1 MAVFKCDSCGYEREV
16 PDALVGK
23 KAKCPDCG
31 RGVVITAVAA
41 RAAAPAKAG
50 AEEEDVDA
58 GDRKPASLNLDEE
71 MADPVYAVD
80 DVICAACGKVVS
92 EGHEG
97 VCPSCGAELDD
108 AEEYPDLSEDDVD
121 VSDLAEDDSPQVWDD
136 DYLGDGDGENLLEA
150 GGATSEDWGFFEG
163 GIALNLFG
171 GLISGILGFFFAV
184 SLAMLVVCQ
193 DGTDMLFPYVLAASL
208 IGTVVGAVFFPL
220 TTRIPFALV
229 GPESVSAIVLLFLI
243 GCIAR
248 DMAGFSP
255 ETVLATIMAG
265 LMFTAVIVGAA
276 IWLLGRLRLGE
287 LIRYIPL
294 QIIGGVIGG
303 IGVIILVG
311 MLDWGTGLSLTWSS
325 AAIAFGEWAGGF
337 NPQASLYTLG
347 PSVVFGITLFVALSR
362 YKNSLFLLAIILVA
376 AGAGFGAGIWGQDS
390 VVRSLAAPLPDVD
403 QGAALYPL
411 QMLRLEYANIRWD
424 VIRDH
429 SLLIGALAGLIVLT
443 VMYRITRLELI
454 RGREA
459 DLSREYRSLGLINM
473 LSGLCGGLPVSLS
486 YGRSA
491 GSHASGGRGGLAV
504 VMAGLVCAAGLVFAD
519 YVLPLIPRFVF
530 EGLLVYAGL
539 DLIRDWMFKAKSAF
553 TRRDDLWLLW
563 LTFLATI
570 LLGLLEGLALGLV
583 LALLVT
589 VDRNSR
595 IGAIRNEL
603 SGSNHRSNV
612 DRAAAQQRTL
622 KEVGDHIHI
631 LRLQGFLFLG
641 SMQRLLTDIRRRMED
656 RDKLPVRYLL
666 LDFRMVTGFASACG
680 VGFEKLHGIIDEYGV
695 EILITSAPLELE
707 NHLEGMGYVGESE
720 GQFKVFFNLD
730 FALEWCEN
738 RVLDSENML
747 EMKRMAL
754 PELLAPVFPEPKYIP
769 ALMKV
774 LRRVDLNKGQAAF
787 RQGDVSDSM
796 YFVESGRLDVELE
809 LEGGKLL
816 RLKKVGPG
824 AVFGEMGL
832 YTNAPRSAT
841 VRATEKC
848 VLYGMTKEK
857 LAAVEKRA
865 PMLATAVN
873 RYLINMMSDRL
884 GDANVKVRD
893 LMT

>member
-1 MAVFKCDSCGYEREV
+1 VAVFKCDSCGYEREV

-31 RGVVITAVAA
+31 RGVTIAATPEVADDG
-41 RAAAPAKAG
+41 PEMEE
-50 AEEEDVDA
+50 AEEPKSGTIDLDA
-58 GDRKPASLNLDEE
+58 VV
-71 MADPVYAVD
+71 ADPVYEAD
-80 DVICAACGKVVS
+80 DVICASCGKVVS
-92 EGHEG
+92 EGHDG
-97 VCPSCGAELDD
+97 TCPSCGAEMRD

-121 VSDLAEDDSPQVWDD
+121 VSDLADDGKPQLWDD
-136 DYLGDGDGENLLEA
+136 DYVGGTGENVLEE
-150 GGATSEDWGFFEG
+150 GEKSEEGWSFFEG
-163 GIALNLFG
+163 GVFLNLFG

-184 SLAMLVVCQ
+184 ALAMLVVCQ

-208 IGTVVGAVFFPL
+208 IGTVVGSVFYPL

-229 GPESVSAIVLLFLI
+229 GPESVSSIILVFFIGSIV
-243 GCIAR
+243 R
-248 DMAGFSP
+248 DTAGFST
-255 ETVLATIMAG
+255 ETVLATLVAG
-265 LMFTAVIVGAA
+265 LMSTAVLVGVA
-276 IWLLGRLRLGE
+276 IWILGKLRLGE

-311 MLDWGTGLSLTWSS
+311 MLDWGSGLSLTWNS
-325 AAIAFGEWAGGF
+325 AGIALREWAANF
-337 NPQASLYTLG
+337 DPKTALYTLG
-347 PSVVFGITLFVALSR
+347 PSAVFGLTLFVALSR

-376 AGAGFGAGIWGQDS
+376 AGAGFGAGIWGQDE
-390 VVRSLAAPLPDVD
+390 VVKSLAAPLPNVGE
-403 QGAALYPL
+403 GAALYPL
-411 QMLRLEYANIRWD
+411 QMLRFEYANIRWD
-424 VIRDH
+424 VISEH
-429 SLLIGALAGLIVLT
+429 TLLIGALAALVVLT
-443 VMYRITRLELI
+443 VMYRVTRLELI
-454 RGREA
+454 RGRET

-473 LSGLCGGLPVSLS
+473 LSGVCGGLPVSLS

-491 GSHASGGRGGLAV
+491 GNYASGGRGGLAV
-504 VMAGLVCAAGLVFAD
+504 VVAGLVCAAGLVFANF
-519 YVLPLIPRFVF
+519 VLPLIPRFVF
-530 EGLLVYAGL
+530 EGLLVYAGM

-563 LTFLATI
+563 MTFLATI
-570 LLGLLEGLALGLV
+570 LLGLLEGLALGIAM
-583 LALLVT
+583 ALLVT

-603 SGSNHRSNV
+603 SGANHRSNV

-641 SMQRLLTDIRRRMED
+641 SMQRLLSDIRRRMED

-666 LDFRMVTGFASACG
+666 LDFRMVSGFASACG
-680 VGFEKLHGIIDEYGV
+680 IGFEKLQSIIEEYGV

-707 NHLEGMGYVGESE
+707 NHLESMGCVGESE

-747 EMKRMAL
+747 EMKRMTL
-754 PELLAPVFPEPKYIP
+754 SELLAPVFPEPKYIP
-769 ALMKV
+769 ALIKV
-774 LRRVDLNKGQAAF
+774 LKRVDLGKGQPAF

-824 AVFGEMGL
+824 AVFGEMGI

-841 VRATEKC
+841 IRAAEKC
-848 VLYGMTKEK
+848 IVYSMTKEK

-873 RYLINMMSDRL
+873 RYLINMLSDRL
-884 GDANVKVRD
+884 ADANTKVRD

>member
-16 PDALVGK
+16 PDALAGK

-31 RGVVITAVAA
+31 RGVSIVAAEDAAEPEAVAE
-41 RAAAPAKAG
+41 PSKSG
-50 AEEEDVDA
+50 PV
-58 GDRKPASLNLDEE
+58 NLDE
-71 MADPVYAVD
+71 AVSDPVYEMD
-80 DVICAACGKVVS
+80 DVICASCGKVVG
-92 EGHEG
+92 EGHDG
-97 VCPSCGAELDD
+97 VCPACGAELRD

-121 VSDLAEDDSPQVWDD
+121 VSDLADDGSPQVWDD
-136 DYLGDGDGENLLEA
+136 DYVGSGERENVLDADGSSSRG
-150 GGATSEDWGFFEG
+150 WGFFEG
-163 GIALNLFG
+163 GVAQNVFG
-171 GLISGILGFFFAV
+171 GLVSGCLAFFFAI

-208 IGTVVGAVFFPL
+208 IGTVVGALFFPL

-229 GPESVSAIVLLFLI
+229 GPESVSSIILLFFI
-243 GCIAR
+243 GCITR
-248 DMAGFSP
+248 DMAGFSA
-255 ETVLATIMAG
+255 ETVLATIVAG
-265 LMFTAVIVGAA
+265 LMSTAVVVGAA

-311 MLDWGTGLSLTWSS
+311 MLDWGTGLSLSWNS
-325 AAIAFGEWAGGF
+325 AAIALNEWAGGF
-337 NPQASLYTLG
+337 DPHTSLYALG
-347 PSVVFGITLFVALSR
+347 PSAIFGVTLFLALSR

-376 AGAGFGAGIWGQDS
+376 AGAGFGAGIWGQDA
-390 VVRSLAAPLPDVD
+390 VVKSLAAPLPNVGG
-403 QGAALYPL
+403 GAALYPWH
-411 QMLRLEYANIRWD
+411 MLRFEYVNIRWD

-429 SLLIGALAGLIVLT
+429 VVLMGALAALVVLT
-443 VMYRITRLELI
+443 VMYRLTRLELI
-454 RGREA
+454 RGRET
-459 DLSREYRSLGLINM
+459 DLSGEYRSLGLINM

-491 GSHASGGRGGLAV
+491 GNYATGGRGGMAV
-504 VMAGLVCAAGLVFAD
+504 VVAGLVCAAGMVFAD
-519 YVLPLIPRFVF
+519 QVLPLIPRFVF

-539 DLIRDWMFKAKSAF
+539 DLIRDWMFKAKSGF

-570 LLGLLEGLALGLV
+570 LFGLLEGLGLGLV

-595 IGAIRNEL
+595 SGAVRNAL
-603 SGSNHRSNV
+603 SGANHRSNV

-641 SMQRLLTDIRRRMED
+641 SMQRLLTDLRRRMED

-666 LDFRMVTGFASACG
+666 LDFKLVTGFASACG
-680 VGFEKLHGIIDEYGV
+680 IGFEKLHSIIDEYGV

-707 NHLEGMGYVGESE
+707 NHLEAMGCVGENE

-774 LRRVDLNKGQAAF
+774 LKRVDLNKGQAAF

-824 AVFGEMGL
+824 AVFGEMGI

-848 VLYGMTKEK
+848 VLYSMTKEK

-884 GDANVKVRD
+884 ADANVKVRD